1 MMRHWWRNIAAP
13 TLVRRLMVAQM
24 LLLTAL
30 WTLATGFV
38 INESG
43 KDLNLLSTERIFDA
57 VLAAADALA
66 QEAQHLTQLVSA
78 FKLEQGSA
86 GGRLALTS
94 HSAA

>member
-1 MMRHWWRNIAAP
+1 MMRRFWNSIAAP

-43 KDLNLLSTERIFDA
+43 KD
-57 VLAAADALA
+57 
-66 QEAQHLTQLVSA
+66 
-78 FKLEQGSA
+78 
-86 GGRLALTS
+86 
-94 HSAA
+94 